1 MKLRFQQTVRFKV
14 RLRLKSVSLGTFILI
29 FTDYKTYF
37 MRKISLLL
45 LALFAIVGGS
55 KLSAQTYTVSD
66 APTDGAWAENTHWYT
81 IKNGVSAS
89 YLSTNSAYTDDSG
102 NIKLTNSAAI
112 TTPEG
117 YWCVVASGDG
127 VQFYNYF
134 EGTTKVLGMTGSEA
148 NGRANM
154 YDKDNVPEGV
164 TTVFYYVASTYTDN
178 GTATNCFRTASSGTN
193 YWNFRSPYLA
203 FWNSG
208 AATSGSGSGF
218 LFTEVSDDDISTAVS
233 NVYTSYSTD
242 VNTAVTTWTGYA
254 DKLFC
259 HTTEQINTLK
269 ASIPATEPTT
279 NDEKLSATKV
289 LKAALNTFNASSYIM
304 PEAGKHYALKNC
316 NYNTYLYMPAQE
328 SSVPEGF
335 GFSADSQLHGKADLT
350 LKSQIWTVEESN
362 GKYYIKND
370 EFSKKL
376 SGTPGSGGAF
386 GYSDEGTAYTL
397 YPNDGNRY
405 GTAAIGHG
413 TQYGKMHLDGS
424 NNLVAWETAQASSW
438 SFIEVSDEDY
448 NNLESVDEAF
458 AYKAWGAALPV
469 TNDAYTTA
477 LAAYN
482 ENASDE
488 NLAALKSALK
498 ACSYIR
504 VKSMHTSTTSG
515 QTSNT
520 LGTSTDGT
528 KGQSWDYSE
537 SNAGLIW
544 QLYPVFNCGTNTVSN
559 KLLNLNTGKCL
570 STVPGGSDK
579 TASMETI
586 ANGATYSFTKQTSGD
601 GNGGFAIKD
610 GDGGQMYCETNG
622 NINKWWSSTRA
633 FWYITPATSLDVAL
647 TTVGDKAY
655 ATVYLPFAIS
665 SVESATAYKG
675 ANSADKARVDM
686 TEVSQL
692 AANNGYLLVGESGA
706 TAKLSLTGEVLTET
720 DNILTGTLT
729 ALTLTDDTRSQYRVF
744 GRTSADDATT
754 LGFNTPAESLTTL
767 AANKAF
773 ITETSSGTSAAQLV
787 LNFNGNVVE
796 GIGAATIDAPAAD
809 APVYDLS
816 GRRVAKAAKGLYIKG
831 GKKIL
836 VK

>member
-1 MKLRFQQTVRFKV
+1 
-14 RLRLKSVSLGTFILI
+14 
-29 FTDYKTYF
+29 

-81 IKNGVSAS
+81 IKNGNSAS

-134 EGTTKVLGMTGSEA
+134 NGTTKVLGMTGSED

-203 FWNSG
+203 FWNSD

-218 LFTEVSDDDISTAVS
+218 LFTEVSDDDISTAES
-233 NVYTSYSTD
+233 NVYTSYTTD

-269 ASIPATEPTT
+269 ASIPAAEPTT
-279 NDEKLSATKV
+279 NDEKFSKAKELW
-289 LKAALNTFNASSYIM
+289 AALKTFNASYIM

-316 NYNTYLYMPAQE
+316 NYETYLYIPTQTI
-328 SSVPEGF
+328 SGPEGF
-335 GFSADSQLHGKADLT
+335 IFTPDSKLHGKADLT
-350 LKSQIWTVEESN
+350 LKSQIWTVEESD

-376 SGTPGSGGAF
+376 SGTPGTSGAF
-386 GYSDEGTAYTL
+386 GYRDEGTAYTL
-397 YPNDGNRY
+397 YPSDGNRY

-424 NNLVAWETAQASSW
+424 NNLVAWESAQASSW

-448 NNLESVDEAF
+448 SKLTNSEATTVDEAT

-477 LAAYN
+477 LTAYN
-482 ENASDE
+482 ESTTDE
-488 NLAALKSALK
+488 NLAALKSAIK

-504 VKSMHTSTTSG
+504 VKSMSDA
-515 QTSNT
+515 TSNT

-528 KGQSWDYSE
+528 QGKALEYSE

-544 QLYPVFNCGTNTVSN
+544 QLYPVYNGGTNTVSY
-559 KLLNLNTGKCL
+559 KLINLNTGKCL
-570 STVPGGSDK
+570 STVRGGASAC
-579 TASMETI
+579 ASMETI

>member
-1 MKLRFQQTVRFKV
+1 
-14 RLRLKSVSLGTFILI
+14 
-29 FTDYKTYF
+29 

-45 LALFAIVGGS
+45 LTLFAIVGGS

-66 APTDGAWAENTHWYT
+66 APADGAWADNTHWYT
-81 IKNGVSAS
+81 IKNVQSGGYVS
-89 YLSTNSAYTDDSG
+89 LNSSYTDADG
-102 NIKLTNSAAI
+102 NMLVSVTTAP
-112 TTPEG
+112 TTPEA
-117 YWCVVASGDG
+117 YWCVVKDGDG
-127 VQFYNYF
+127 VKFYNYF
-134 EGTTKVLGMTGSEA
+134 AGTSKVLGMTGSQA
-148 NGRANM
+148 DARANM
-154 YDKDNVPEGV
+154 YDATSTSSDV
-164 TTVFYYVASTYTDN
+164 TTTFYYVAAKFDN
-178 GTATNCFRTASSGTN
+178 VDYNAFRNTSDSGGQ
-193 YWNFRSPYLA
+193 YWNKRDNYLA
-203 FWNSG
+203 YWDNS
-208 AATSGSGSGF
+208 TWDNNSLVTGSGSSYA
-218 LFTEVSDDDISTAVS
+218 FTEVTSDGLATAIS
-233 NVYTSYSTD
+233 NVYTSYTTE
-242 VNTAVTTWTGYA
+242 VNTAVTTWSTYA

-269 ASIPATEPTT
+269 ASLPTTEPTT

-304 PEAGKHYALKNC
+304 PEAGKHYALKN
-316 NYNTYLYMPAQE
+316 NLYNTYLYMPAQE

-335 GFSADSQLHGKADLT
+335 GFSADSKLHGKADLT
-350 LKSQIWTVEESN
+350 LKSQIWTVEESD

-370 EFSKKL
+370 EYSKKL
-376 SGTPGSGGAF
+376 SEAF
-386 GYSDEGTAYTL
+386 GYSDEGTAYTM

-405 GTAAIGHG
+405 NTAAIGNG
-413 TQYGKMHLDGS
+413 DRYGKMHLNSS
-424 NNLVAWETAQASSW
+424 NTLVAWETAQATSW

-448 NNLESVDEAF
+448 NNLQTLDEAF

-488 NLAALKSALK
+488 NLAALKSAVK

-544 QLYPVFNCGTNTVSN
+544 QLYPIYNGGTNTVST

-570 STVPGGSDK
+570 STVPGGSGN
-579 TASMETI
+579 TASMQTI
-586 ANGATYSFTKQTSGD
+586 ADGATYTFTKQTSGD
-601 GNGGFAIKD
+601 YEGGFAIKD
-610 GDGGQMYCETNG
+610 GNGGQMYCETNG
-622 NINKWWSSTRA
+622 NINKWGESARA
-633 FWYITPATSLDVAL
+633 FWYITPATSLDIAL

-655 ATVYLPFAIS
+655 ATVYLPFAIG
-665 SVESATAYKG
+665 SVTGATAYKG

-706 TAKLSLTGEVLTET
+706 TAKLSLTGEALTET

-729 ALTLTDDTRSQYRVF
+729 ALTLADDTRSQYRVF
-744 GRTSADDATT
+744 GRTAADDATT
-754 LGFNTPAESLTTL
+754 LGFNTPASSLTTL

-787 LNFNGNVVE
+787 LNFNGTVID
-796 GIGAATIDAPAAD
+796 GIDTATINAPAAD